1 MLGGQRHK
9 PHLKLYKLV
18 KAAGIGTEVLADVF
32 SSWVS
37 LFSSWLEGSL
47 AEMSRV
53 ACPTLGTSSPNL
65 PRKVPGFSLLECQVR
80 AQEPKRA
87 PLALQDAHHE
97 GAAAG
102 TSHHQGVPH
111 HPGTIM
117 DFFGSVAKK

>member
-1 MLGGQRHK
+1 MK
-9 PHLKLYKLV
+9 PYKPV
-18 KAAGIGTEVLADVF
+18 KAEGIGTEFLADVF

-37 LFSSWLEGSL
+37 LFSSRLEDSL
-47 AEMSRV
+47 AEMSWV
-53 ACPTLGTSSPNL
+53 ACPTLGTSSPKL
-65 PRKVPGFSLLECQVR
+65 PHKVPGFSLLGCQVHAR
-80 AQEPKRA
+80 EPKKA

-117 DFFGSVAKK
+117 DFFGYVAKKKK